1 MEIATRKRQCARR
14 GFARWCVARGMALLA
29 GSLFVACGSSSDSQS
44 SSRYLVTRE
53 PIDVGVN
60 PAGLCVAVD
69 PTDPRGVWWW
79 QPGPLDC
86 SSRSTGPAV
95 FHAEEAAVAPLP
107 DGAVDI
113 YFRIALIP
121 LPERSGPPFADI
133 ALRLEGG
140 QMRADATGAQVSM
153 GVRTDLDIP
162 EAR

>member
-1 MEIATRKRQCARR
+1 M
-14 GFARWCVARGMALLA
+14 CVAPGIALLA
-29 GSLFVACGSSSDSQS
+29 GSLFVACGSSSDSRS
-44 SSRYLVTRE
+44 PTSRFLVTQE

-95 FHAEEAAVAPLP
+95 FHAEEAAVPLA

-121 LPERSGPPFADI
+121 LPEMSGPPFADI

-162 EAR
+162 EAWR